1 MMHLSRISEEL
12 IIWCSEEFDFIKLS
26 DDVVT
31 TSSMMPQK
39 RNPDFLEFIRGKF
52 GGILGNFIS
61 LLVTMKSLPF
71 SYNRD
76 MQEDKKPLINS
87 VDEFSNS
94 LINMTQII
102 KKSKF
107 NKNKL
112 ENATNG
118 NILATDIADL
128 LAINGVPFREAH
140 IKVSDLTKKL
150 KKQNKVLSDISPID
164 LKEMLKIDFYLKNI
178 NFDLKLAT
186 NPRARPPCFFVK
198 KRVFM

>member
-1 MMHLSRISEEL
+1 
-12 IIWCSEEFDFIKLS
+12 
-26 DDVVT
+26 
-31 TSSMMPQK
+31 
-39 RNPDFLEFIRGKF
+39 
-52 GGILGNFIS
+52 
-61 LLVTMKSLPF
+61 MKSLPF

-76 MQEDKKPLINS
+76 MQEDKKPLFNS

-128 LAINGVPFREAH
+128 LALNGVPFREAH
-140 IKVSDLTKKL
+140 IKVSDLTSKL
-150 KKQNKVLSDISPID
+150 KKQGKVLSDLNLID
-164 LKEMLKIDFYLKNI
+164 LKDMLKIDFNLKIDLFKSI
-178 NFDLKLAT
+178 NSRKLKGGTAISQVRKEIIT
-186 NPRARPPCFFVK
+186 AK
-198 KRVFM
+198 KNFKL